1 MITIE
6 FNGETSQIDEKST
19 IADLLRFAKVESR
32 FCAVELNLEIVPKD
46 QYSAKSLVSG
56 DKIEVVTLVGGG

>member
-6 FNGETSQIDEKST
+6 FNGEKRQIEEKSS
-19 IADLLRFAKVESR
+19 IADLLRSAKVESR
-32 FCAVELNLEIVPKD
+32 FCAVELNFEIVSKEQYESSYLVKD
-46 QYSAKSLVSG
+46 

>member
-1 MITIE
+1 MIKIE
-6 FNGETSQIDEKST
+6 FNGETSEIEACST
-19 IADLLRFAKVESR
+19 VADLLRMAKVESR

-46 QYSAKSLVSG
+46 QYAAKSLFDG

>member
-6 FNGETSQIDEKST
+6 FNGQASQVDEQST
-19 IADLLRFAKVESR
+19 VADLLRLAKVESR

-46 QYSAKSLVSG
+46 LYDSKSLNDG

>member
-6 FNGETSQIDEKST
+6 FNGQASQVDEKST
-19 IADLLRFAKVESR
+19 VADLLRKSKVESR
-32 FCAVELNLEIVPKD
+32 FCAVELNLEIVSRD
-46 QYSAKSLVSG
+46 LYESKSLCEG

>member
-6 FNGETSQIDEKST
+6 FNGEASEVDASST
-19 IADLLRFAKVESR
+19 IADLLRMAKVESR

-46 QYSAKSLVSG
+46 QYAVKSLIDG

>member
-6 FNGETSQIDEKST
+6 FNGLKSQVEEKT
-19 IADLLRFAKVESR
+19 TVEDLLRSSKVESR

-46 QYSAKSLVSG
+46 QYSTRSFCEG

>member
-6 FNGETSQIDEKST
+6 FNGEKKQIDEKST
-19 IADLLRFAKVESR
+19 IADLLRSAKVESR
-32 FCAVELNLEIVPKD
+32 FCAVELNLEFVSKER
-46 QYSAKSLVSG
+46 YETTCLVND

>member
-6 FNGETSQIDEKST
+6 FNGEKRQIDEKST
-19 IADLLRFAKVESR
+19 IVDLLRSSKVESR
-32 FCAVELNLEIVPKD
+32 FCAVELNLEIVSKER
-46 QYSAKSLVSG
+46 YETTCLVND

>member
-6 FNGETSQIDEKST
+6 FNGETSQVEEKST
-19 IADLLRFAKVESR
+19 VADLLRLTKVESR

-46 QYSAKSLVSG
+46 QYTSKSLVSG

>member
-6 FNGETSQIDEKST
+6 FNGQASQVDEHST
-19 IADLLRFAKVESR
+19 VADLLRLARVESR

-46 QYSAKSLVSG
+46 LYDSKSLNDG

>member
-6 FNGETSQIDEKST
+6 FNGEKKQIDEKST
-19 IADLLRFAKVESR
+19 IADLLRSAKVESR
-32 FCAVELNLEIVPKD
+32 FCAVELNLEIVSKE
-46 QYSAKSLVSG
+46 QYETTCLVND

>member
-6 FNGETSQIDEKST
+6 FNGEKKQIDEKST
-19 IADLLRFAKVESR
+19 IADLLRSAKVESR
-32 FCAVELNLEIVPKD
+32 FCAVELNLEIVSKER
-46 QYSAKSLVSG
+46 YETTCLVND

>member
-6 FNGETSQIDEKST
+6 FNGETSQVDEKST
-19 IADLLRFAKVESR
+19 VADLLRLAKVERR

-46 QYSAKSLVSG
+46 QYDGKSLVSG

>member
-6 FNGETSQIDEKST
+6 FNGQNSQVENKLT
-19 IADLLRFAKVESR
+19 VADLLRLAKVESR
-32 FCAVELNLEIVPKD
+32 FCAVELNLEIVSKD
-46 QYSAKSLVSG
+46 MYESKSLCDG

>member
-6 FNGETSQIDEKST
+6 FNGQASQVDETST
-19 IADLLRFAKVESR
+19 VADLLRLAKVESR

-46 QYSAKSLVSG
+46 LYDSKSLNDG

>member
-6 FNGETSQIDEKST
+6 FNGEKRQIDEKST
-19 IADLLRFAKVESR
+19 IVDLLRSAKVESR
-32 FCAVELNLEIVPKD
+32 FCAVELNLEIVSKAEYETSFLLKD
-46 QYSAKSLVSG
+46 

>member
-6 FNGETSQIDEKST
+6 FNGQASQVDEQST
-19 IADLLRFAKVESR
+19 VTDLLRLAKVESR

-46 QYSAKSLVSG
+46 LYDSKSLNDG

>member
-6 FNGETSQIDEKST
+6 FNGQASQVDKKLT
-19 IADLLRFAKVESR
+19 VADLLRLAKVEGR
-32 FCAVELNLEIVPKD
+32 FCAVELNLEIVPKE
-46 QYSAKSLVSG
+46 QYETKQLADG

>member
-6 FNGETSQIDEKST
+6 FNGEKKQIDEKST
-19 IADLLRFAKVESR
+19 IADLLRSAKVESR
-32 FCAVELNLEIVPKD
+32 FCAVELNLEIVFKER
-46 QYSAKSLVSG
+46 YETTCLVND

>member
-6 FNGETSQIDEKST
+6 FNGEASEVDANST
-19 IADLLRFAKVESR
+19 VADLLRLAKVESR

-46 QYSAKSLVSG
+46 QYSVRSLVDG

>member
-6 FNGETSQIDEKST
+6 FNGEPKQIGQAST
-19 IADLLRFAKVESR
+19 VEDLLKLVQIEGK
-32 FCAVELNLEIVPKD
+32 FCAVELNLEIVPKAH
-46 QYSAKSLVSG
+46 YKSQTISDG

>member
-1 MITIE
+1 MVTIE
-6 FNGETSQIDEKST
+6 FNGVKSQVDEKT
-19 IADLLRFAKVESR
+19 TVEDLLRSSNVESR

-46 QYSAKSLVSG
+46 QYATRSFSDG

>member
-6 FNGETSQIDEKST
+6 FNGETSQVDEKST
-19 IADLLRFAKVESR
+19 VADLLRLAKVDSR

-46 QYSAKSLVSG
+46 QYAAKSLVPG

>member
-1 MITIE
+1 MIPIE
-6 FNGETSQIDEKST
+6 LNGEAREVDASST
-19 IADLLRFAKVESR
+19 VADLLRMAKVESR

-46 QYSAKSLVSG
+46 QYAVKSLVDG

>member
-6 FNGETSQIDEKST
+6 FNGEASEVDASST
-19 IADLLRFAKVESR
+19 IADLLRMAKVESR
-32 FCAVELNLEIVPKD
+32 FCAVELNLEIIPKD
-46 QYSAKSLVSG
+46 QYAVKSLIDG

>member
-6 FNGETSQIDEKST
+6 FNGEKKQLVEKST
-19 IADLLRFAKVESR
+19 IADLLRSAKVESR
-32 FCAVELNLEIVPKD
+32 FCAVELNLEIVSKER
-46 QYSAKSLVSG
+46 YETTCLVND

>member
-19 IADLLRFAKVESR
+19 VADLLRFAKVESR

-46 QYSAKSLVSG
+46 QYSEKSLVAG

>member
-1 MITIE
+1 MIIIE
-6 FNGETSQIDEKST
+6 FNGQSSQVESKLT
-19 IADLLRFAKVESR
+19 VAGLLRLAKVESR

-46 QYSAKSLVSG
+46 QYEAKQLSEG

>member
-6 FNGETSQIDEKST
+6 FNGEASEVDECST
-19 IADLLRFAKVESR
+19 VADLLRMAKVESR

-46 QYSAKSLVSG
+46 QYAVKSLIDG

>member
-6 FNGETSQIDEKST
+6 FNGEAREVDASST
-19 IADLLRFAKVESR
+19 VADLLRMAKVESR

-46 QYSAKSLVSG
+46 QYAVKSLVDG